1 MNNKLILL
9 IKKTKDK
16 QRLMNR
22 KKSKDNIVKELKQV
36 KTELNFLNRLK
47 EFLK

>member
-1 MNNKLILL
+1 MNNKIILL
-9 IKKTKDK
+9 NKKTKDK

-22 KKSKDNIVKELKQV
+22 KKSKDNIVKVLKQV

-47 EFLK
+47 EFLN

>member
-1 MNNKLILL
+1 MI
-9 IKKTKDK
+9 
-16 QRLMNR
+16 
-22 KKSKDNIVKELKQV
+22 KKSKDNIAKVLKQV